1 MFEFQKSE
9 PQAPHCPMCAAE
21 MALKKVH
28 RQPTEDHFIFRCEK
42 CELEYP
48 VVGNKRDLRS
58 PAADNKRGQAGPE

>member
-48 VVGNKRDLRS
+48 VVGNKRD
-58 PAADNKRGQAGPE
+58 